1 MTSTVAKY
9 AVRRRRSIYKQHLDD
24 RPTIQE
30 RQHDVRGF
38 GRSPGVDSVLLA
50 ARSTIFLLRSFC
62 FTPVSKRERERSYK
76 GGEPN
81 ILVSSKADIL
91 TFQLNGSWSHQCACQ
106 YLILAAICRESV
118 IVLIVTLKKAR
129 LSPIRL
135 IVGNQSSTLN
145 RFSRL

>member
-24 RPTIQE
+24 QPTIQE

-81 ILVSSKADIL
+81 IFKSRHPNVPAERQLIPSVRVSISY
-91 TFQLNGSWSHQCACQ
+91 SRY
-106 YLILAAICRESV
+106 YLPRVGHRLDRHIEEGEIVANPANCWRPVVYFES
-118 IVLIVTLKKAR
+118 I
-129 LSPIRL
+129 
-135 IVGNQSSTLN
+135 Q
-145 RFSRL
+145 